1 MLRIVERAQQVRDR
15 TRTLVKLNIELAQLE
30 LKRKARLYGIA
41 VALGV
46 IALMLV
52 LYAIGFLFAAIATGI
67 AESLPLW
74 AALLIVTLLLALTA
88 GALVFVAARLIKKA
102 GPPKPA
108 AAIEEA
114 QTTAQ
119 ELLDG

>member
-1 MLRIVERAQQVRDR
+1 MLGIVERAQQVRDR
-15 TRTLVKLNIELAQLE
+15 IRTVVKLNIELAQLE

-41 VALGV
+41 AALGV

-52 LYAIGFLFAAIATGI
+52 LYAIGFLFASIATGI

-74 AALLIVTLLLALTA
+74 AALLIVAALLALTA
-88 GALVFVAARLIKKA
+88 AVLGFVASRLIKKA

-108 AAIEEA
+108 ATIAEA
-114 QTTAQ
+114 QKTVR
-119 ELLDG
+119 ELGDG

>member
-15 TRTLVKLNIELAQLE
+15 ATGVARLNLELAQLE
-30 LKRKARLYGIA
+30 MKRKARLYGIA
-41 VALGV
+41 AALGV

-52 LYAIGFLFAAIATGI
+52 LYAIGFLFASIATGI

-74 AALLIVTLLLALTA
+74 ASLLIVAGLLVIVA
-88 GALVFVAARLIKKA
+88 GILGFVAARLVKKA

-108 AAIEEA
+108 ATIAEA
-114 QTTAQ
+114 QETAR
-119 ELLDG
+119 ELRDG